1 MSWCTVHC
9 AVADC
14 GEGLIYPSFARII
27 VCEYFL
33 HKRPTNARNLQFQW
47 LTPLSGLCGLTP
59 AVSVLKLSS
68 QTTAWF
74 WYNLNL
80 NGKIWL
86 WNILPGCSEE
96 TNSCWR
102 YRHWYRWYRRRQ
114 YSPLRA
120 PYIPCTS
127 QSSLRL
133 FSLAKYYISSLRTL
147 LLTKKPTKGGDA
159 LSLKVIQI
167 SRVKNRTWKPTR
179 ADIQQATWSNEDVR
193 VPAWANIAVNMS
205 YFLIKILW
213 CTGNSRIKSLGVSYL
228 ERFMSAINGC
238 HVLSGNHSFNWHLN
252 SHRQVHL
259 LEATI

>member
-1 MSWCTVHC
+1 MYRTLCSCRLWRRLDLPQLCQNNCLWIFSSQTTYQC
-9 AVADC
+9 AQSSISMVDT
-14 GEGLIYPSFARII
+14 IIRFMWTDPSSP
-27 VCEYFL
+27 
-33 HKRPTNARNLQFQW
+33 HKP
-47 LTPLSGLCGLTP
+47 
-59 AVSVLKLSS
+59 S

-127 QSSLRL
+127 QSSPRL

-147 LLTKKPTKGGDA
+147 LLTKKPTKGGHA

-179 ADIQQATWSNEDVR
+179 ADRQQATWSNKDVKSSCLSKY
-193 VPAWANIAVNMS
+193 WSQLEIAVNMS
-205 YFLIKILW
+205 YFWMNQNFW
-213 CTGNSRIKSLGVSYL
+213 CTGNRRMDTAV
-228 ERFMSAINGC
+228 
-238 HVLSGNHSFNWHLN
+238 
-252 SHRQVHL
+252 
-259 LEATI
+259 